1 MKKLSKLTMFIAFAV
16 LATGASA
23 QEIYNWRNNYGDV
36 WKNPAG
42 LCWRASAW
50 TPATA
55 AAGCD
60 QALVGNEQAAEATE
74 SEAPPDKGIP
84 LVLIAP
90 AGAAPAPTPVA
101 PATATT
107 PVAPI
112 TIVAAAAPNR
122 VTYAADTFFDFDKAV
137 LKPSGKTSLDQ
148 LYEKTKE
155 INLEVIVAIGHTDSV
170 GDKEYNLK
178 LSIKRAEA
186 VKAYLLSKGLAKNR
200 IYTEGKGE
208 DQPVADNATKAGRA
222 KNRRVDVEVKG
233 VRNN

>member
-101 PATATT
+101 PATA
-107 PVAPI
+107 PS
-112 TIVAAAAPNR
+112 AATSCACACASCAIAA
-122 VTYAADTFFDFDKAV
+122 VMLA
-137 LKPSGKTSLDQ
+137 
-148 LYEKTKE
+148 
-155 INLEVIVAIGHTDSV
+155 
-170 GDKEYNLK
+170 
-178 LSIKRAEA
+178 LSR
-186 VKAYLLSKGLAKNR
+186 
-200 IYTEGKGE
+200 
-208 DQPVADNATKAGRA
+208 P
-222 KNRRVDVEVKG
+222 
-233 VRNN
+233 